1 VNATGPAV
9 LALTLL
15 LSTPALAACGG
26 DDAPAADAASD
37 SAGSAGATSAPTSDT
52 AEPRASASPSARA
65 SRTSDASAEPEP
77 GRYVDWAEYEGD
89 EAAYA
94 AGDVVLFF
102 HAPWCHEC
110 RGTEESIAADGVP
123 DGLTVVKVDFDSRTD
138 LRQRYGVTVQH
149 TFVQVDRSGGKV
161 AAWTGSRTGADIA
174 KATT

>member
-1 VNATGPAV
+1 VHPTRPAA

-15 LSTPALAACGG
+15 LSVPALAACGG
-26 DDAPAADAASD
+26 DDATTAADEPASS
-37 SAGSAGATSAPTSDT
+37 SAESAPTSDS
-52 AEPRASASPSARA
+52 AEPSATPSPTKQA
-65 SRTSDASAEPEP
+65 SRTAEASPEPQP
-77 GRYVDWAEYEGD
+77 GRYVDWSEYEGD
-89 EAAYA
+89 QKAYA
-94 AGDVVLFF
+94 DGDVVLFF

-149 TFVQVDRSGGKV
+149 TFVQVDPSGEKV
-161 AAWTGSRTGADIA
+161 AAWTGSRTGSDIA

>member
-1 VNATGPAV
+1 VNTTGPAV

-15 LSTPALAACGG
+15 LSAPALAACGG
-26 DDAPAADAASD
+26 DEAATATEAATD
-37 SAGSAGATSAPTSDT
+37 PAGSASATSDT
-52 AEPRASASPSARA
+52 AEPAPSASAERQE
-65 SRTSDASAEPEP
+65 SRTTEAPPEPEP
-77 GRYVDWAEYEGD
+77 GRYVDWADYEGD

-94 AGDVVLFF
+94 GGDVVLFF

-110 RGTEESIAADGVP
+110 RGTAESIAADGVP

-138 LRQRYGVTVQH
+138 LRRRYGVTVQH
-149 TFVQVDRSGGKV
+149 TFVQVDRSGGKI